1 MRYISERIVNISEL
15 EKQIQNAKLHFDILK
30 EELKNTAPS
39 ATIDSA
45 VYQIDRSLKA
55 AIEFEFCLK
64 KVTEN
69 IQDPNTDARDRYTKE
84 KKCCYWS
91 LYHFWCNFNIYFSI
105 LGTENKS

>member
-55 AIEFEFCLK
+55 AIEFEFRLEQRTCEITTSSEHPK
-64 KVTEN
+64 EQEN
-69 IQDPNTDARDRYTKE
+69 PLEVHN
-84 KKCCYWS
+84 
-91 LYHFWCNFNIYFSI
+91 
-105 LGTENKS
+105 

>member
-55 AIEFEFCLK
+55 AIWGGIAYGQNL
-64 KVTEN
+64 
-69 IQDPNTDARDRYTKE
+69 
-84 KKCCYWS
+84 
-91 LYHFWCNFNIYFSI
+91 CNMY
-105 LGTENKS
+105 

>member
-55 AIEFEFCLK
+55 AAEFEFRLEQRTCEITTSSEHPK
-64 KVTEN
+64 EQEN
-69 IQDPNTDARDRYTKE
+69 PLEIHN
-84 KKCCYWS
+84 
-91 LYHFWCNFNIYFSI
+91 
-105 LGTENKS
+105 